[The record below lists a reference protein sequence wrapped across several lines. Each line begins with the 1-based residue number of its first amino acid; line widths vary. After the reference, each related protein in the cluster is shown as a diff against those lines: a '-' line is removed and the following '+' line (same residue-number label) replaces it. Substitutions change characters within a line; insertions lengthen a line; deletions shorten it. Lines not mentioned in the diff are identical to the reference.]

1 MATGAGRLY
10 KGFLLFLL
18 LGIFLELAA
27 LVSVLRGESDPDGN
41 IAVVEVV
48 GEIVDPRGVVEK
60 LKKFEKN
67 EKVKAVVLRVN
78 SPGGAVGASQEIH
91 DEVVRLKAKKKI
103 VVSMGDVAAS
113 GGYYVSC
120 PANAIVA
127 LPATLTGSIGVLG
140 GKFVV
145 NGLLDRIGLSTGAV
159 QQGEHA
165 RMWSARRGFDEA
177 ERDRLDAE
185 LDAIYTAFVAK
196 VAAGR
201 GRAVAE
207 IEPLARGRVWTG
219 RDAYD
224 RGLVDELGGL
234 RDAARTARRLAGLP
248 VDAPLV
254 PALHL
259 PLIAR
264 LSQPRNSDDPRA
276 LMSTALPTTTDLRA
290 LVGPM
295 SGVQL
300 RMPDIRLR

>member
-113 GGYYVSC
+113 GGYYVSA
-120 PANAIVA
+120 PADRSIAN
-127 LPATLTGSIGVLG
+127 PGTLTGSIGVIASYFVFDDLLK
-140 GKFVV
+140 KFNLKWEVITAGNMKDIGSPLRSLKPEERV
-145 NGLLDRIGLSTGAV
+145 FLKSLLEDTHRQFV
-159 QQGEHA
+159 
-165 RMWSARRGFDEA
+165 EA
-177 ERDRLDAE
+177 IAE
-185 LDAIYTAFVAK
+185 GRKLPVDKVTQLADGRIYTGRMAK
-196 VAAGR
+196 
-201 GRAVAE
+201 E
-207 IEPLARGRVWTG
+207 L
-219 RDAYD
+219 
-224 RGLVDELGGL
+224 GLVDDLGSLEYAIQEAGK
-234 RDAARTARRLAGLP
+234 LAGVAIDKVQAIYP
-248 VDAPLV
+248 EKEKFGFFQK
-254 PALHL
+254 
-259 PLIAR
+259 
-264 LSQPRNSDDPRA
+264 LSEKTN
-276 LMSTALPTTTDLRA
+276 LRQG
-290 LVGPM
+290 LQVLYEMKP
-295 SGVQL
+295 
-300 RMPDIRLR
+300 